1 MAYEIQLKLM
11 VGKVKHL
18 TPYQF
23 NVSACTYAQ
32 TRTQTKKGGS
42 SFSARL
48 HVRDLH
54 STLGKE
60 TAPSYSNLNNIQIF

>member
-23 NVSACTYAQ
+23 NVGARTHVYAQ
-32 TRTQTKKGGS
+32 ARTWTKKVGAH
-42 SFSARL
+42 FPL
-48 HVRDLH
+48 TYV
-54 STLGKE
+54 STTP
-60 TAPSYSNLNNIQIF
+60 TAL

>member
-11 VGKVKHL
+11 VQKVKHL

-23 NVSACTYAQ
+23 NIGTHTRTYAQ

-42 SFSARL
+42 PFSACLR
-48 HVRDLH
+48 VRNPH

-60 TAPSYSNLNNIQIF
+60 TAPSYSNLNNI